1 MQSDLPPTPPDEPM
15 ELDQDEAREELL
27 GSETTPGRRRLND
40 LLLILVAIVLA
51 AVALDRIEHWSEWL
65 VLGAILFTLV
75 GAMIA
80 VSPNRPRA

>member
-15 ELDQDEAREELL
+15 ELDQDEAREELF
-27 GSETTPGRRRLND
+27 GSRTPSRRRRLND
-40 LLLILVAIVLA
+40 LVLILVAMLLA
-51 AVALDRIEHWSEWL
+51 AVALDRIEHWSQWV

-80 VSPNRPRA
+80 INPNRPRA